1 MANKKSSKIK
11 EHSKKK
17 KKPLIP
23 EVVSPNVKIPPAPTM
38 DGTCPTDF
46 SHVRNKDYSSE
57 IIQEADKTFSLE
69 KLLEEKKKGDKPF
82 LAEGEKQIFKLWH
95 SIEALTTHN
104 TLFVVQFLYSIGEIL
119 NEIKSALKP
128 HEFAKW
134 RRKVFHYK
142 HERYLQ
148 QAQQLAKMGIFAKQY
163 ASMGKN
169 RLLAL
174 DHLRKAEDL
183 DSCENLFETNP
194 FPKEVTDEILSA
206 EYFDEHS
213 FPDSTEDIDGELLN
227 EHVNAKITYHRLI
240 NAGINFATFDQ
251 AFLLAACN
259 KNAIG
264 IKAAQKISNWLELY
278 KDTRN
283 KKKWFNIF
291 VMDKGKFPDKRKAKS
306 KSGDSLNQ
314 LLAKIIDWYEK
325 ALFDNNDWVEKQK
338 TVLDENFFFEGNKR
352 LKAISR
358 KFKISLSVKP
368 SKTAKKAIKKIVEN

>member
-1 MANKKSSKIK
+1 MANKKSSKNK

-17 KKPLIP
+17 KNPIIP
-23 EVVSPNVKIPPAPTM
+23 EVVSPNVKIPLAPTM
-38 DGTCPTDF
+38 DGTRHTDF
-46 SHVRNKDYSSE
+46 SHVRNEDYSRQ
-57 IIQEADKTFSLE
+57 IIQKADKTFSLE
-69 KLLEEKKKGDKPF
+69 RLLEEKEKGDEDF

-119 NEIKSALKP
+119 NEIKLTLRP

-163 ASMGKN
+163 ASMGKS

-183 DSCENLFETNP
+183 DSCEKLFETNP
-194 FPKEVTDEILSA
+194 FPEEVTDEILPA
-206 EYFDEHS
+206 EYFEEHS

-227 EHVNAKITYHRLI
+227 EHVNARITYQRLI
-240 NAGINFATFDQ
+240 TAGINFVTFDQ

-259 KNAIG
+259 KDAIG
-264 IKAAQKISNWLELY
+264 IKTAQKISNWLELY
-278 KDTRN
+278 KNTRT

-291 VMDKGKFPDKRKAKS
+291 VMDKGKFPDKREIKA

-314 LLAKIIDWYEK
+314 LLANIIDWYEK
-325 ALFDNNDWVEKQK
+325 APLDNNDWIAKQK
-338 TVLDENFFFEGNKR
+338 TILDENFFFEGNKR

-368 SKTAKKAIKKIVEN
+368 SKTAKKAKK